1 MSDPKETSG
10 RPARTW
16 RAVAAAA
23 ALATATAAVT
33 TVLAG
38 CGGPPT
44 AKAGQVARVAKGA
57 SLPASTARNT
67 PGSIVAALLQVGIRQ
82 ADQKNWSAADTTFS
96 DVLDIVP
103 RDVFA
108 LYNLGLVDQSVGD
121 TGGAASYYNQA
132 IADDATYT
140 PALYNLAIALE
151 SSDQAKALTLYQKIV
166 AIDPKA
172 STAYLRMAFVYA
184 EQGDVQQAKAAQAK
198 AIALDPGLSQYPL
211 PAKK

>member
-1 MSDPKETSG
+1 MNRHSAVRRVGG
-10 RPARTW
+10 RGWP
-16 RAVAAAA
+16 AAA
-23 ALATATAAVT
+23 ALAAVAALGGCGSGAAAAGAAANGTAAS
-33 TVLAG
+33 AG
-38 CGGPPT
+38 AT
-44 AKAGQVARVAKGA
+44 
-57 SLPASTARNT
+57 RNT

-198 AIALDPGLSQYPL
+198 AIALDPGLGQYPL